1 MRLTSAP
8 ISDRPITQMTVPA
21 TSGGKNRTSIENGLA
36 MSKPNT
42 PEMSIAPYT
51 AVSPYLSAITIIGLS
66 TVNVAPAT
74 TGRRTP
80 KTLPIP
86 TLWIT
91 VAMPE
96 TNRSALTSSPM
107 VDVGSPSAPP
117 TMSGTAT
124 APAYMMNRC
133 CRPRTNRRGAGST
146 SSTGWTGGFPRASG
160 AAVAGASV
168 SDMSA
173 PVALSA
179 GTVRPAGLVFRI
191 VKTYFRITDKL
202 TPAPREVK
210 REKEIEHGHHPRA
223 GYVAGAPA
231 RGRPGPAGAAHRR
244 RANAG
249 RGGSHRCRRPG
260 TGPGTGRPAA
270 RNLPRGLRHRRV
282 LRALRPA
289 HLLPGGRGHLPRRG
303 SRRPLPC
310 AAGPQPLRLLH
321 LPRQLARHG
330 SISGAS
336 GPRRRGGTEP
346 LAPAYPEV

>member
-8 ISDRPITQMTVPA
+8 ISDKPITQMTVPA

-51 AVSPYLSAITIIGLS
+51 ADSPYFCAMTIIGLS

-74 TGRRTP
+74 TGKRTP
-80 KTLPIP
+80 KILPIP
-86 TLWIT
+86 TLWTT

-133 CRPRTNRRGAGST
+133 CRPSTNRRGAGST
-146 SSTGWTGGFPRASG
+146 SSTGWAGGFPRASSGTVSG
-160 AAVAGASV
+160 ALV

-179 GTVRPAGLVFRI
+179 GTVQPSVLVFRI

-202 TPAPREVK
+202 TPAHREVK
-210 REKEIEHGHHPRA
+210 REGEMSTVTTH
-223 GYVAGAPA
+223 VLDT
-231 RGRPGPAGAAHRR
+231 
-244 RANAG
+244 
-249 RGGSHRCRRPG
+249 SL
-260 TGPGTGRPAA
+260 GRPASGVPSISRTKQNQPGA
-270 RNLPRGLRHRRV
+270 R
-282 LRALRPA
+282 RAK
-289 HLLPGGRGHLPRRG
+289 H
-303 SRRPLPC
+303 RPLP
-310 AAGPQPLRLLH
+310 
-321 LPRQLARHG
+321 
-330 SISGAS
+330 
-336 GPRRRGGTEP
+336 
-346 LAPAYPEV
+346 